1 MKSKLILSICLFL
14 CINNAFAQDRYVI
27 HFANK
32 NNSPYSINN
41 PQQFLSQRAID
52 RRTKQGIVIDQSD
65 LPVNPSYVTGVAFT
79 GAIVLNTSRWLNTA
93 TVQIT
98 NPAQLNMISALSYV
112 SSVGNVG
119 RYGHQKNGNEKFADE
134 KIQTPVNNN
143 SSFLRTNNFN
153 YGQATDQTQMIS
165 INALH
170 DLGYAGE
177 GMLIALLDGGFMD
190 ANIMPALDSV
200 FANNQVIATWDF
212 VSNDVNVYDDN
223 WHGASVFSCIAANV
237 PGEMVGTAPHAQF
250 LLLRSEDV
258 NSEYIIEE
266 YNYASAA
273 EYADSAGADV
283 IHSSLGYTTFDEPS
297 QDHTYADMNGN
308 TAPATIAAD
317 LAAKKGIIVTS
328 SAGNEG
334 NSAWNFISVPA
345 DGDSVLAVGAVDQQ
359 AMYSSFSSNGPSADG
374 RIKPDVAAVGGGTFL
389 YMPFNPSVVQA
400 SGTSFSGPIMAG
412 AAACLWQSWP
422 SKKNMEIVQAIKR
435 SANQYFNP
443 DTLLGYGIPNF
454 NTAYTVLSLGEINF
468 PSNES
473 LHIYPNPVVKGNSI
487 NAYYFSKSKEKI
499 QIILTDAAGRVI
511 LNESTIAN
519 AGYSSI
525 QLPKLNNSGMYFLN
539 ILSENINISKRFIVK

>member
-65 LPVNPSYVTGVAFT
+65 LPVNPSYVTGVAST

-134 KIQTPVNNN
+134 KIHTPVINN
-143 SSFLRTNNFN
+143 SSFLRTNSFN
-153 YGQATDQTQMIS
+153 YGQASVQTQMIS

-212 VSNDVNVYDDN
+212 VSNDANVYDDN

-283 IHSSLGYTTFDEPS
+283 IHSSLGYTTFDDPS
-297 QDHTYADMNGN
+297 QNHTYADMNGN

-334 NSAWNFISVPA
+334 NSQWNYISVPA
-345 DGDSVLAVGAVDQQ
+345 DGDSILAVGAVDQQ

-400 SGTSFSGPIMAG
+400 SGTSFSGPIIAG

-473 LHIYPNPVVKGNSI
+473 LHVYPNPVVKGNSI

-499 QIILTDAAGRVI
+499 QIILTDAAGRMI
-511 LNESTIAN
+511 ISESTIAN
-519 AGYSSI
+519 VGYSSI
-525 QLPKLNNSGMYFLN
+525 QLPKLYNSGMYFLN
-539 ILSENINISKRFIVK
+539 IQSENINISKRFIVK

>member
-258 NSEYIIEE
+258 NTEYIIEE

-283 IHSSLGYTTFDEPS
+283 IHSSLGYTTFDDPS

-473 LHIYPNPVVKGNSI
+473 LHVYPNPVLKGNSI

-539 ILSENINISKRFIVK
+539 IQSENINISKRFIVK

>member
-258 NSEYIIEE
+258 NTEYIIEE

-283 IHSSLGYTTFDEPS
+283 IHSSLGYTTFDDPS

-511 LNESTIAN
+511 LNESTITN

-539 ILSENINISKRFIVK
+539 IQSENINISKRFIVK

>member
-473 LHIYPNPVVKGNSI
+473 LHIYPNPVLKGNSI

-539 ILSENINISKRFIVK
+539 IQSENINISKRFIVK

>member
-258 NSEYIIEE
+258 NTEYIIEE

-283 IHSSLGYTTFDEPS
+283 IHSSLGYTTFDDPS

-473 LHIYPNPVVKGNSI
+473 LHIYPNPVLKGNSI

-539 ILSENINISKRFIVK
+539 IQSENINISKRFIVK

>member
-1 MKSKLILSICLFL
+1 MKSKLILSICLLFT
-14 CINNAFAQDRYVI
+14 INNVFAQDRYVV
-27 HFANK
+27 HFSNK

-41 PQQFLSQRAID
+41 PLQYLSQRAID
-52 RRTKQGIVIDQSD
+52 RRTKQGITIDQSD
-65 LPVNPSYVTGVAFT
+65 FPVNPSYLNGVSAT
-79 GAIVLNTSRWLNTA
+79 GAVILNTSRWLNTA

-98 NPAQLNMISALSYV
+98 NPAQLNAISALSYV

-119 RYGHQKNGNEKFADE
+119 RYGHQKNGKEKFDDE
-134 KIQTPVNNN
+134 KIILPTINTSVY
-143 SSFLRTNNFN
+143 LRTNSFN
-153 YGQATDQTQMIS
+153 YGQATGQTQMIAMD
-165 INALH
+165 ALH
-170 DLGYAGE
+170 NLGYAGE
-177 GMLIALLDGGFMD
+177 GMMIALLDGGFKD

-200 FANNQVIATWDF
+200 FANNQVVATWDF
-212 VSNDVNVYDDN
+212 VSNDANVYDDN

-258 NSEYIIEE
+258 SSEYIIEE
-266 YNYASAA
+266 YNYAAAA
-273 EYADSAGADV
+273 EYADSVGADV
-283 IHSSLGYTTFDEPS
+283 IHSSLGYTTFDDAS

-334 NSAWNFISVPA
+334 NGAWNYISVPA
-345 DGDSVLAVGAVDQQ
+345 DGDSVLAIGAVDQQ
-359 AMYSSFSSNGPSADG
+359 GMYSSFSSNGPSYDG
-374 RIKPDVAAVGGGTFL
+374 RVKPDVAAVGGGTFL

-400 SGTSFSGPIMAG
+400 NGTSFSGPIIAG

-422 SKKNMEIVQAIKR
+422 TKKNMEIAQAIKR
-435 SANQYFNP
+435 SANQFFNP

-473 LHIYPNPVVKGNSI
+473 LHIYPNPAVKGNTI
-487 NAYYFSKSKEKI
+487 NAYYFSNSKDKI
-499 QIILTDAAGRVI
+499 QITLTDAAGRVI
-511 LNESTIAN
+511 MNESSVVN
-519 AGYSSI
+519 AGYSSVVI
-525 QLPKLNNSGMYFLN
+525 PRLMSTGMYLLN
-539 ILSENINISKRFIVK
+539 IQSEKINVTKRFIVK

>member
-258 NSEYIIEE
+258 NTEYIIEE

-283 IHSSLGYTTFDEPS
+283 IHSSLGYTTFDDPS

-473 LHIYPNPVVKGNSI
+473 LHIYPNPVLKGNSI

>member
-258 NSEYIIEE
+258 NTEYIIEE

-283 IHSSLGYTTFDEPS
+283 IHSSLGYTTFDDPS

-539 ILSENINISKRFIVK
+539 IQSENINISKRFIVK

>member
-1 MKSKLILSICLFL
+1 MKSKLILSICLLFTMNSL
-14 CINNAFAQDRYVI
+14 FAQDRYVV
-27 HFANK
+27 HFTNK

-65 LPVNPSYVTGVAFT
+65 FPVNPSYLNGVAAT
-79 GAIVLNTSRWLNTA
+79 GAIILNTSRWLNTA

-98 NPAQLNMISALSYV
+98 NPSQLNAIGALSYV
-112 SSVGNVG
+112 ASVGNVG
-119 RYGHQKNGNEKFADE
+119 RFGHQKNGKEKFEDE
-134 KIQTPVNNN
+134 KIASPVNTTSNY
-143 SSFLRTNNFN
+143 LRTNSFN
-153 YGQATDQTQMIS
+153 YGQATGQTQMIAMD
-165 INALH
+165 ALH
-170 DLGYAGE
+170 NLGYAGE
-177 GMLIALLDGGFMD
+177 GMLIALLDGGFLD
-190 ANIMPALDSV
+190 ANIMPSLDSV
-200 FANNQVIATWDF
+200 FSNNQVVATWDF
-212 VSNDVNVYDDN
+212 VSNDANVYDDN

-258 NSEYIIEE
+258 SSEYIIEE
-266 YNYASAA
+266 YNYAAAA

-283 IHSSLGYTTFDEPS
+283 IHSSLGYTTFDDAS
-297 QDHTYADMNGN
+297 QDHTYVDMNGH

-334 NSAWNFISVPA
+334 NSQWNYISVPA
-345 DGDSVLAVGAVDQQ
+345 DGDSVLAIGAVDQQ
-359 AMYSSFSSNGPSADG
+359 GMYSSFSSNGPSADG

-400 SGTSFSGPIMAG
+400 NGTSFSGPIIAG

-422 SKKNMEIVQAIKR
+422 TKKNMEIVQAIKR

-443 DTLLGYGIPNF
+443 DTLLGYGVPNF
-454 NTAYTVLSLGEINF
+454 NLAYTVLSIGEINF

-473 LHIYPNPVVKGNSI
+473 LHVYPNPVIKGNNI
-487 NAYYFSKSKEKI
+487 NAYYFSTSKEKI
-499 QIILTDAAGRVI
+499 QILLTDAAGRI
-511 LNESTIAN
+511 IMRESTIAN

-525 QLPKLNNSGMYFLN
+525 ELPKIYNSGIYFLN
-539 ILSENINISKRFIVK
+539 IQSENINVSKRFIVK

>member
-473 LHIYPNPVVKGNSI
+473 LHIYPNPVLKGNSI

>member
-212 VSNDVNVYDDN
+212 VSNDANVYDDN

-258 NSEYIIEE
+258 NTEYIIEE

-283 IHSSLGYTTFDEPS
+283 IHSSLGYTTFDDPS

-539 ILSENINISKRFIVK
+539 IQSENINISKRFIVK